1 MTVGGGMCEMKGMYM
16 TGMTGGGIRLN
27 DYRNKLFAII

>member
-1 MTVGGGMCEMKGMYM
+1 MTGGGSMCEMKGLYM
-16 TGMTGGGIRLN
+16 TGMTDCGIRLN